1 MQTGILVCGLNG
13 SGKSTLGK
21 TLAEALGYTFMD
33 NEDLFFAKSDPNYF
47 FASPRSRAEAEKLL
61 AEAVQVHPRFVFAAV
76 LGDYGEEVMA
86 RYRCAVWVE
95 TPRETRLQRVRQ
107 RSFQRFGERM
117 LPGGDL
123 YAQEAS
129 FFETVAARPEQYVAQ
144 WIPSLRCPVLR
155 VDGTRPVSENVSL
168 ILRWLKA

>member
-33 NEDLFFAKSDPNYF
+33 NEDLFFAKSDPNYL

-86 RYRCAVWVE
+86 RYRCAIWVE
-95 TPRETRLQRVRQ
+95 TPRETRLQRVWQ

-129 FFETVAARPEQYVAQ
+129 FFEMVAARPEQYVAQ
-144 WIPSLRCPVLR
+144 WLHSLRCPVLR

>member
-21 TLAEALGYTFMD
+21 ALAEALGYTFMD
-33 NEDLFFAKSDPNYF
+33 NEDLFFAKNDPDDL
-47 FASPRSRAEAEKLL
+47 FASPRSRADAEKLL

-86 RYRCAVWVE
+86 RYRCAIWVE
-95 TPRETRLQRVRQ
+95 TPRETRLQRVWQ

-129 FFETVAARPEQYVAQ
+129 FFEMVAARPEQYVAQ
-144 WIPSLRCPVLR
+144 WLHSLRCPVLR
-155 VDGTRPVSENVSL
+155 VDGTRPVAENVPL
-168 ILRWLKA
+168 ILRWLEA